1 MSSAKLNGSAE
12 INQSS
17 EMDFSENVREL
28 SRAKDVFGQVG
39 SGHDEME
46 GHYVGTLVHQLSETP
61 RREIEALVVKL
72 VSLLK
77 KLETDGIRIHLDID
91 EYTKLNERVMQLT
104 TIVADSVGKLPDPPR
119 N

>member
-1 MSSAKLNGSAE
+1 MKSPNSNGSAA

-28 SRAKDVFGQVG
+28 SCAKKVFGQVG
-39 SGHDEME
+39 SGDGEME
-46 GHYVGTLVHQLSETP
+46 GHDVGTWVHQLSETP

-91 EYTKLNERVMQLT
+91 EYTELNERVLQLT